1 VSSHWSPG
9 HVLDGA
15 QYRAFLFDLDG
26 TLYDQPQLR
35 RRMAVE
41 LLRWILANPF
51 RWREVKILSAFRK
64 LREGRRSERKCAL
77 EAAQYRWT
85 AEHLGMDQAD
95 VRRVVGE
102 WIFSRPLKHLD
113 ACRPPGLKELF
124 CRLQQQG
131 IKIGVFSDY
140 PVAEKLAALG
150 LSADVCACATDA
162 AIDCFKPDP
171 AGLKSLCAML
181 KVEPSE
187 CVHMG
192 DRKEI
197 DELCARAC
205 GCESIILPAHHA
217 KKIGREKTY
226 DLMFGK

>member
-1 VSSHWSPG
+1 MSSHWRPG
-9 HVLDGA
+9 RVLDGA

-41 LLRWILANPF
+41 LFRWILANPF
-51 RWREVKILSAFRK
+51 RLRQVKILSAFRK
-64 LREGRRSERKCAL
+64 LREERRSEQKCAL

-85 AEHLGMDQAD
+85 AEHLGVDEAM

-113 ACRPPGLKELF
+113 ACRPAGLKELF
-124 CRLQQQG
+124 SRLRERE

-140 PVAEKLAALG
+140 PVTEKLTTLG
-150 LSADVCACATDA
+150 LRADVCACATDA

-171 AGLKSLCAML
+171 TGLKALCAML
-181 KVEPSE
+181 KVEPAE
-187 CVHMG
+187 CVHIG

-197 DELCARAC
+197 DELCAEAC
-205 GCESIILPAHHA
+205 GCESIILPAHRA
-217 KKIGREKTY
+217 KEFGREKTY